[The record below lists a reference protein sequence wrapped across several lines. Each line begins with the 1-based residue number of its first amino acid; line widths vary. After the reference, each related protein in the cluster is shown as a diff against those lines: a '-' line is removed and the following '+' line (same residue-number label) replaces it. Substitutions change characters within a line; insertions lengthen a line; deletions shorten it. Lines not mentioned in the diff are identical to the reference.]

1 MSWRIATFNANS
13 IRARLQIVLAWLRKH
28 RPDALCIQET
38 KVQDHDFPVD
48 AFREAGYEIVYHGQK
63 SYNGVAL
70 ATLRPPEEVRIG
82 FADGDVETEARMLFA
97 RVDGIS
103 IVNTYVPQG
112 RAPDTEF
119 FEAKIHFF
127 ERLKRFFQRTSTI
140 DSHLLWAGDFNV
152 APEPMDV
159 FDPERL
165 HGHVGFHP
173 EEHRALKQVKD
184 WGFVDIFRKHNP
196 DPKQY
201 TFWDYRL
208 PKSFERNL
216 GWRLDHIWTSRA
228 LADRSVDAWIDR
240 EARGLEKPSDHTFL
254 VADFDLERR
263 DP

>member
-13 IRARLQIVLAWLRKH
+13 IRARLQIVLTWLQKH

-82 FADGDVETEARMLFA
+82 FDDGDVETEARMLFA

-216 GWRLDHIWTSRA
+216 GWRLDHIWTSRT

-263 DP
+263 EP